1 MVVERPPPGETHQMA
16 DQQHTRYYSTRPRR
30 VPPEFCSDELLEECS
45 LLATLLLYR
54 IVSQADDQGRLPG
67 HPRFIKAVCFGMR
80 PDVTERKVAAAID
93 ELARAGFLIR
103 YDARQRVYLQI
114 DRWQDLQG
122 RWGRRAYR
130 SRYPA
135 PPGWTQDWVSV
146 KDPDAESELR
156 AEGTQGARD
165 LHPPIP
171 LSSASS
177 IAPSFTGLRNTPARI
192 TGPQRVGDLI
202 ESARRGR
209 LTGEEAFELGASL
222 VDAEQ
227 SARSVP

>member
-1 MVVERPPPGETHQMA
+1 MAERE
-16 DQQHTRYYSTRPRR
+16 HTRYYSTRPRR

-45 LLATLLLYR
+45 VLATLLLYR

-67 HPRFIKAVCFGMR
+67 HPRYIKAVCFAMR

-103 YDARQRVYLQI
+103 YDARQRVYLQV

-122 RWGRRAYR
+122 RWGRRAYK

-146 KDPDAESELR
+146 KEPEEEPELR
-156 AEGTQGARD
+156 ADGTRGARD

-171 LSSASS
+171 FTPPSS
-177 IAPSFTGLRNTPARI
+177 IAPSFTGLRNAPART
-192 TGPQRVGDLI
+192 TGPERVGDLI
-202 ESARRGR
+202 ERAKRGR
-209 LTGEEAFELGASL
+209 LTDEEAFELGASL

>member
-1 MVVERPPPGETHQMA
+1 MAEREHS
-16 DQQHTRYYSTRPRR
+16 RYYSTRPRR

-45 LLATLLLYR
+45 ILATLLLYR

-67 HPRFIKAVCFGMR
+67 HPRYIKAVCFPMR
-80 PDVTERKVAAAID
+80 PDVSERKVAAAID

-122 RWGRRAYR
+122 RWGRRAYK

-146 KDPDAESELR
+146 K
-156 AEGTQGARD
+156 
-165 LHPPIP
+165 
-171 LSSASS
+171 
-177 IAPSFTGLRNTPARI
+177 
-192 TGPQRVGDLI
+192 
-202 ESARRGR
+202 
-209 LTGEEAFELGASL
+209 
-222 VDAEQ
+222 
-227 SARSVP
+227 

>member
-1 MVVERPPPGETHQMA
+1 MVVERPPPGETQMA
-16 DQQHTRYYSTRPRR
+16 EREHSRYYSTRPRR
-30 VPPEFCSDELLEECS
+30 VPPEFCSDEFLEECS
-45 LLATLLLYR
+45 ILATLLLYR

-67 HPRFIKAVCFGMR
+67 HPRYIKAVCFPMR

-122 RWGRRAYR
+122 RWGRRAYK

-146 KDPDAESELR
+146 KDPEEGPELR
-156 AEGTQGARD
+156 ADGTRGARD

-171 LSSASS
+171 FTPPSS
-177 IAPSFTGLRNTPARI
+177 IAPSFTGLRNAPARKA
-192 TGPQRVGDLI
+192 GPERVGDLI
-202 ESARRGR
+202 ERAKRGQ
-209 LTGEEAFELGASL
+209 LTHEDAFELGASL

>member
-1 MVVERPPPGETHQMA
+1 MA

-45 LLATLLLYR
+45 ILATLLLYR

-67 HPRFIKAVCFGMR
+67 HPRYVKAVCFAMR
-80 PDVTERKVAAAID
+80 PDVTERKVASAID

-122 RWGRRAYR
+122 RWGRRAYK

-146 KDPDAESELR
+146 KDPEPEPELR
-156 AEGTQGARD
+156 APGAHGARD
-165 LHPPIP
+165 LLPPIP
-171 LSSASS
+171 FTPPSS
-177 IAPSFTGLRNTPARI
+177 IAPSFTGLRNAPAQK

-202 ESARRGR
+202 GRARRGG
-209 LTGEEAFELGASL
+209 LTDEDAFELGASL
-222 VDAEQ
+222 VDAKQ
-227 SARSVP
+227 SARSVS

>member
-1 MVVERPPPGETHQMA
+1 MSERE
-16 DQQHTRYYSTRPRR
+16 HTRYYSTRPRR

-45 LLATLLLYR
+45 ILATLLLYR

-67 HPRFIKAVCFGMR
+67 HPRYVKAVCFGMR
-80 PDVTERKVAAAID
+80 PDVTERKVAGAIE

-135 PPGWTQDWVSV
+135 G
-146 KDPDAESELR
+146 R
-156 AEGTQGARD
+156 R
-165 LHPPIP
+165 
-171 LSSASS
+171 
-177 IAPSFTGLRNTPARI
+177 TG
-192 TGPQRVGDLI
+192 
-202 ESARRGR
+202 
-209 LTGEEAFELGASL
+209 
-222 VDAEQ
+222 
-227 SARSVP
+227 

>member
-1 MVVERPPPGETHQMA
+1 MA
-16 DQQHTRYYSTRPRR
+16 DQQHSRYYSTRPRR

-45 LLATLLLYR
+45 VLATLLLYR

-67 HPRFIKAVCFGMR
+67 HPRYVKAVCFGMR
-80 PDVTERKVAAAID
+80 PDVTERKVAGAID

-103 YDARQRVYLQI
+103 YDARQRVYLQV

-122 RWGRRAYR
+122 RWGRRAYK

-146 KDPDAESELR
+146 KDPEPEPELR
-156 AEGTQGARD
+156 APGARGAGD

-177 IAPSFTGLRNTPARI
+177 IAPSFTGLGNTPGQVPARGV
-192 TGPQRVGDLI
+192 TADL
-202 ESARRGR
+202 RHPHDD
-209 LTGEEAFELGASL
+209 T
-222 VDAEQ
+222 
-227 SARSVP
+227 

>member
-1 MVVERPPPGETHQMA
+1 MAEREHS
-16 DQQHTRYYSTRPRR
+16 RYYSTRPRR

-45 LLATLLLYR
+45 ILATLLLYR

-67 HPRFIKAVCFGMR
+67 HPRYIKAVCFAMR
-80 PDVTERKVAAAID
+80 PDVSERKVAAAID
-93 ELARAGFLIR
+93 ELVRAGFLIR
-103 YDARQRVYLQI
+103 YDARQRVYLQV

-146 KDPDAESELR
+146 KDPEVEPELR
-156 AEGTQGARD
+156 ADGTHGAGNV
-165 LHPPIP
+165 LPPIP
-171 LSSASS
+171 FTPPSS
-177 IAPSFTGLRNTPARI
+177 IAPSFTGLRNAPART
-192 TGPQRVGDLI
+192 TGPQRVGELI
-202 ESARRGR
+202 GRARRGR
-209 LTGEEAFELGASL
+209 LTDEEAFELGASL

>member
-1 MVVERPPPGETHQMA
+1 
-16 DQQHTRYYSTRPRR
+16 
-30 VPPEFCSDELLEECS
+30 
-45 LLATLLLYR
+45 
-54 IVSQADDQGRLPG
+54 
-67 HPRFIKAVCFGMR
+67 MR
-80 PDVTERKVAAAID
+80 PDVTERKVSAAID
-93 ELARAGFLIR
+93 ELVRAGFVIR

-146 KDPDAESELR
+146 KDPEDGPELR
-156 AEGTQGARD
+156 APGAPEARD

-177 IAPSFTGLRNTPARI
+177 IAPSFTGLRNTPAQK
-192 TGPQRVGDLI
+192 TGPERVGELI
-202 ESARRGR
+202 GRARRGR
-209 LTGEEAFELGASL
+209 LTNEDAFELGASL
-222 VDAEQ
+222 VDAER
-227 SARSVP
+227 SPEKAR

>member
-1 MVVERPPPGETHQMA
+1 MTERE
-16 DQQHTRYYSTRPRR
+16 HTRYYSTRPRR
-30 VPPEFCSDELLEECS
+30 VPPEFCSDEMLEECS
-45 LLATLLLYR
+45 ILATLLLYR

-67 HPRFIKAVCFGMR
+67 HPRYVKAVCFAMR
-80 PDVTERKVAAAID
+80 PDVSERKVAAAID
-93 ELARAGFLIR
+93 ELVRAGFLIR
-103 YDARQRVYLQI
+103 YDARQRVYLQV

-122 RWGRRAYR
+122 RWGRRAYK

-146 KDPDAESELR
+146 KEPEEEPELR
-156 AEGTQGARD
+156 ADGTRGARE

-171 LSSASS
+171 FTPPSS
-177 IAPSFTGLRNTPARI
+177 IAPSFTGLRNTPART
-192 TGPQRVGDLI
+192 TGPERVGDLI
-202 ESARRGR
+202 ERAKRGR
-209 LTGEEAFELGASL
+209 LTDEDAFELGASL

>member
-1 MVVERPPPGETHQMA
+1 MNE
-16 DQQHTRYYSTRPRR
+16 QQHSRYYSTRPRR
-30 VPPEFCSDELLEECS
+30 VPPEFCSDEFLEECS
-45 LLATLLLYR
+45 ILATLLLYR

-67 HPRFIKAVCFGMR
+67 HPRYIKAVCFPMR
-80 PDVTERKVAAAID
+80 PEVTERKVAGAID

-146 KDPDAESELR
+146 KDPEPEPELR
-156 AEGTQGARD
+156 APGAHGARD
-165 LHPPIP
+165 LRPPIP
-171 LSSASS
+171 FAPPSS
-177 IAPSFTGLRNTPARI
+177 ITPSFAGLGKPPASAG
-192 TGPQRVGDLI
+192 GPEHIRDVI
-202 ESARRGR
+202 ERAKRGR
-209 LTGEEAFELGASL
+209 LTDQDAFELGSSL
-222 VDAEQ
+222 VDADQ